1 MRWWQQGRKK
11 ETIMAK
17 SIVRYV
23 TSSVCYHTIDLSRV
37 NSKIVRV
44 DRPWVW
50 FGTVPYCTG
59 WLVNKF
65 HWQIS
70 KPRTIYSKNDHVSRT
85 RTLYAVFGLCWPRHR
100 DFVTSDRPIEMNFCG
115 WVGDVSIRLPYI
127 YPNILSVS
135 RRHWLAHW
143 MPHHLLKAR
152 WDRISLVDSSGV
164 QC

>member
-1 MRWWQQGRKK
+1 MRWRQQGRKK

-70 KPRTIYSKNDHVSRT
+70 KPRTIYSKSDHVSRT

-100 DFVTSDRPIEMNFCG
+100 DFVTSDRPIEMIFCG

-152 WDRISLVDSSGV
+152 LDRISLVDSSGV